1 MRHNVL
7 SNPLL
12 LLEKELFEGQLMQA
26 VRGELGNRISLIRQ
40 SKKEE
45 NAIESIV
52 SKKAGCGTFGIE
64 CPERKAMKFSKYPLP
79 STLETD

>member
-1 MRHNVL
+1 MCLL

-26 VRGELGNRISLIRQ
+26 AREELGNQIPLIRQ

-52 SKKAGCGTFGIE
+52 SK
-64 CPERKAMKFSKYPLP
+64 
-79 STLETD
+79 